1 MTTDL
6 SQSRIALQ
14 DVMLTYAAAVDERDR
29 PRYLTCFEEDIEV
42 VGFGNKTYRKRDQ
55 WVDYVWQALDK
66 YSATQHMLGP
76 TLATISGNFACTR
89 TDVQALHFIAGE
101 DSHFVLWATYK
112 TDMRRRDDNWKIS
125 RHELVVTGTS
135 FY

>member
-6 SQSRIALQ
+6 FQSRIALQ

-29 PRYLTCFEEDIEV
+29 PRYLACFEEDVEV
-42 VGFGNKTYRKRDQ
+42 VGFGTKTYRNRAQ
-55 WVDYVWQALDK
+55 WVDYVWRALDK

-76 TLATISGNFACTR
+76 TLATISGNFAYTR

-101 DSHFVLWATYK
+101 DTRFVLWGTYK
-112 TDMRRRDDNWKIS
+112 TDMRRRGENWKIS
-125 RHELVVTGTS
+125 RHELLVTGTS
-135 FY
+135 TY